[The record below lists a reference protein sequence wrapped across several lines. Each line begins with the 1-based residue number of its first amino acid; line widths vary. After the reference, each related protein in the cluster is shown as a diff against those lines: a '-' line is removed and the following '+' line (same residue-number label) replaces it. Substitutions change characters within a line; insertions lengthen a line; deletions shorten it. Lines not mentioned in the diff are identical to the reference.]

1 MNIDEFV
8 LHYKKD
14 LDDTNANK
22 KPTESNCI
30 LSVPYQDCKQF
41 KTKDLIETGKKY
53 GLIISKAIHFP
64 TSDEYLKNQYKR
76 QGGIVIYYKGDEE
89 LFL

>member
-8 LHYKKD
+8 LHYKKL
-14 LDDTNANK
+14 LDETNTNK
-22 KPTESNCI
+22 KENEGNCI
-30 LSVPYQDCKQF
+30 WSIPFQDCKQF
-41 KTKDLIETGKKY
+41 KTNDLIETGKKY

-64 TSDEYLKNQYKR
+64 TSDEYLKNQYRR
-76 QGGIVIYYKGDEE
+76 QGGIVMYYKGDEE